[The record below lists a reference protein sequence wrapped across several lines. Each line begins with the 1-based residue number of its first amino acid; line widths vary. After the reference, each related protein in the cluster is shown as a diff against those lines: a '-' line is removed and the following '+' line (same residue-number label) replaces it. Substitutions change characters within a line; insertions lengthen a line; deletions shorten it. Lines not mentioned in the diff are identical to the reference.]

1 MLNRILATAAL
12 SVLAAGAALADN
24 IQVATLAA
32 PTIKQEQIL
41 DGAVWRCA
49 DTVCRSA
56 SEPRDVGVSACR
68 SVAKRFGKIAA
79 YTSGDKTLSPEQLE
93 TCNQSAKAQ

>member
-1 MLNRILATAAL
+1 MFNRILATAAL
-12 SVLAAGAALADN
+12 SVLSVGTVLADN
-24 IQVATLAA
+24 VQVATLVSA
-32 PTIKQEQIL
+32 TIKQEQIL
-41 DGAVWRCA
+41 DGAIWRCA

-79 YTSGDKTLSPEQLE
+79 YTSGDKTLSAEQLE
-93 TCNQSAKAQ
+93 SCNQSAKGQ